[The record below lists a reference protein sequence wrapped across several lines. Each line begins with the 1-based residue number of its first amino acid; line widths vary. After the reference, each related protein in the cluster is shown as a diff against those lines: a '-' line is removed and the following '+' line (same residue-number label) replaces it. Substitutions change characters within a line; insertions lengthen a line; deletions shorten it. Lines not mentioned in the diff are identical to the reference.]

1 MAKKVTG
8 YIKLQIP
15 AELTLPGSDPVSFCF
30 QWFSQCRLLLCSHS
44 LNRYGLHTNVL
55 LTYTHLNP

>member
-15 AELTLPGSDPVSFCF
+15 AGKATPAPHFYHCS
-30 QWFSQCRLLLCSHS
+30 LLICSYLC
-44 LNRYGLHTNVL
+44 TV
-55 LTYTHLNP
+55 